1 MIGLVLGLSAKL
13 LKIEDGYFGVKELIL
28 FNVAQIVANIVG
40 WFIVAPTLDVLIYA
54 EPADKVY
61 LQGMVAG
68 CANMLTVGILGSLLV
83 NAYAKTRI
91 KKGSLVMED

>member
-1 MIGLVLGLSAKL
+1 MKQI
-13 LKIEDGYFGVKELIL
+13 IL
-28 FNVAQIVANIVG
+28 FNFTQIFANIVG

-54 EPADKVY
+54 EPLDKVY

-68 CANMLTVGILGSLLV
+68 CANMVTVGILGSLLV

-91 KKGSLVMED
+91 KKGSLVIED